1 MCPLN
6 GQFLMYNIKT
16 DMSRFIYAD
25 NAATTKIDPEAFES
39 MLPFLQDMYG
49 NASQPYMFARPAKQA
64 IKDAREIIAHC
75 INAEPNEIYFTSGG
89 SESDNWALK
98 GTYFATKK
106 NIITSSI
113 EHHAVL
119 NTVSYLK
126 KFGCS
131 VTYLPV
137 DKYGVVSPQTL
148 NDCIKPNDGIVSVML
163 ANNEIGTIE
172 PIQQLSKIAHE
183 HNCLF
188 HTDAVQAVGHIK
200 IDVQALGVDMLSAS
214 AHKFNG
220 PKGVGFLYKK
230 NGVEIDNL
238 IHGGTQ
244 EYGNRAGTE
253 NIALIIGMATALK
266 NNINNIDEHQNKLQ
280 FLDDL
285 FMKELS
291 ETNIDFVRNGS
302 YEQRLPGNINLSIKD
317 ADGEALL
324 HRLDLKGICVSTGAA
339 CDSVNTQTSHVLQA
353 IGIEKS
359 YANGTIRISLGK
371 NNTIQDVHYI
381 VNALSDILVTK

>member
-1 MCPLN
+1 M
-6 GQFLMYNIKT
+6 
-16 DMSRFIYAD
+16 
-25 NAATTKIDPEAFES
+25 
-39 MLPFLQDMYG
+39 
-49 NASQPYMFARPAKQA
+49 
-64 IKDAREIIAHC
+64 
-75 INAEPNEIYFTSGG
+75 
-89 SESDNWALK
+89 
-98 GTYFATKK
+98 
-106 NIITSSI
+106 
-113 EHHAVL
+113 
-119 NTVSYLK
+119 
-126 KFGCS
+126 
-131 VTYLPV
+131 PV

-291 ETNIDFVRNGS
+291 GTNIDFVRNGS

-359 YANGTIRISLGK
+359 YANGTIRISLSK
-371 NNTIQDVHYI
+371 NNTIQDVLYI